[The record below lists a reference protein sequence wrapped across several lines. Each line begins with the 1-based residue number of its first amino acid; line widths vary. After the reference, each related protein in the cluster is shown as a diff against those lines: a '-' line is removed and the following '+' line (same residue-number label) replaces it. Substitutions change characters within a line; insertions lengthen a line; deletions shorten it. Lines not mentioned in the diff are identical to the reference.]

1 MFLPQPPEHVQQHSF
16 GYCLPACVE
25 MAAAQFGQT
34 LTQQQAA
41 RLLSTVE
48 DIGTPFPY
56 TKQLEQRGFS
66 VELVEWCSVDALISA
81 LGKEQAVIAAVLTTS
96 GMPGWNDVRTQHVV
110 LVTAVDDMNI
120 TYYDPALATGPTTAL
135 SGEFLL
141 AWSDMSEQAAF
152 ISAS

>member
-1 MFLPQPPEHVQQHSF
+1 MFLPQPPKHVRQRST

-25 MAAAQFGQT
+25 MAVAQFGQT

-48 DIGTPFPY
+48 GMGTAFPH
-56 TKQLEQRGFS
+56 TKRLEQRGFS
-66 VELVEWCSVDALISA
+66 VELAEWCSVDALTAA
-81 LGKEQAVIAAVLTTS
+81 LAKDQAAIAAVLTTS
-96 GMPGWNDVRTQHVV
+96 GMPGWKDVRTQHVV
-110 LVTAVDDMNI
+110 LVTAVDDVNV
-120 TYYDPALATGPTTAL
+120 TYYDPALATGPTVAA

-152 ISAS
+152 ISVR